1 MCMEINENKI
11 RKFLSGRSLPT
22 DNGTVAA
29 IAGLIEKEIQAVK
42 EHPIPEG
49 RLGTYLSKH
58 FFSEFPLEERSVPG
72 PVPSAILL
80 LNELRARRAAEAAE
94 AEPQADAE
102 DALALRREKEAKR

>member
-1 MCMEINENKI
+1 MCCLEINENKI

-29 IAGLIEKEIQAVK
+29 IAGLIEKEIRAVQ

-49 RLGTYLSKH
+49 RLATYLSKH

-72 PVPSAILL
+72 PVPSTILL
-80 LNELRARRAAEAAE
+80 LNELRKRRD
-94 AEPQADAE
+94 ADE
-102 DALALRREKEAKR
+102 DAADPPVDEKE

>member
-1 MCMEINENKI
+1 MEINAAKI
-11 RKFLSGRSLPT
+11 KKFLSGRSLPT
-22 DNGTVAA
+22 DNGTVTA
-29 IAGLIEKEIQAVK
+29 IAGLIEKEILAVQ

-80 LNELRARRAAEAAE
+80 LNELRKRRAA
-94 AEPQADAE
+94 DE
-102 DALALRREKEAKR
+102 DAADPQVDEKE